1 MSTHSRNSATERAI
15 ILAYV
20 TVVLT
25 PYCSWEGHFA
35 ATKKSEPLMCV
46 YDAHRGGGGR
56 GTKIERDAPQSAK
69 KALVGKTGHPR
80 MD

>member
-1 MSTHSRNSATERAI
+1 MSTHSRNSARTTERAI

-20 TVVLT
+20 TVVHT

-46 YDAHRGGGGR
+46 YDAHRGGR
-56 GTKIERDAPQSAK
+56 VTKIEQGALHSAK
-69 KALVGKTGHPR
+69 KGPCA
-80 MD
+80 